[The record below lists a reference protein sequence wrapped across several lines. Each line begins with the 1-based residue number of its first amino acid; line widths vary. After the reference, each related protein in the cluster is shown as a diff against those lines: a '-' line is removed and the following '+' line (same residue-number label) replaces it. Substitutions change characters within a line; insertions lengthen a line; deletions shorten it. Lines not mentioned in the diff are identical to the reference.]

1 MPDSLP
7 LVPAGLQRD
16 FAIASIRSTIVDV
29 PTVRRHEL
37 STLSVTA
44 QSYVIVELRLANGAE
59 GIGEAA
65 TLGGPRWSEES
76 VESIKAT
83 IDAYLAPALI
93 GAPADRFEAAHIRM
107 DAAAKRNNAAKAA
120 IESALFDAVG
130 KTLGVPA
137 VQFWAAPYARACR
150 CCGLSLPAIPP
161 RRSRRRRS
169 KLAARLHDT
178 FKVKI
183 GAQSP
188 EVDIARLR
196 RLAGSL
202 GGQASL
208 IVDANQAWDETA
220 AQRCLPVLAELG
232 IRLVEQPLPAWN
244 LAGMAR
250 LRARSN
256 VPLMADECVFSA
268 HDMLDVVRAEAADV
282 VSLKLVKHGGLLAT
296 RDVAAV
302 AEAAGIGLYG
312 GCLLESSIGAAAHL
326 ASIRRAARARLGLRA
341 FRPADPR
348 RRFGR
353 GAVAL
358 HRFPGPSARRARP
371 RRDARQEQAEPLR
384 APLKRQP
391 SRATPREN
399 PGFSTNEGR
408 FPQETDRMA
417 KRKYAKSVPQPL
429 RLSQSMRDLL
439 IHVLLTVSQ
448 PTEFVAISAV
458 NVLDTFSSPICP
470 GDRMGE

>member
-1 MPDSLP
+1 MPQTLS

-37 STLSVTA
+37 SSLSVTA
-44 QSYVIVELRLANGAE
+44 QSYVIVELRLANGVE

-93 GAPADRFEAAHIRM
+93 GAPANRFEAARIRM
-107 DAAAKRNNAAKAA
+107 DEAAKRNNAAKAA

-137 VQFWAAPYARACR
+137 VQLLGGAVRESIPVLWTLAS
-150 CCGLSLPAIPP
+150 GDPAQEIEEAEK
-161 RRSRRRRS
+161 

-183 GAQSP
+183 GARSP
-188 EVDIARLR
+188 EADIARLR
-196 RLAGSL
+196 RLAGAL
-202 GGQASL
+202 AGRASL
-208 IVDANQAWDETA
+208 IVDANQAWDETTA
-220 AQRCLPVLAELG
+220 LRCLPVLAELG
-232 IRLVEQPLPAWN
+232 VRLVEQPLPAWN

-250 LRARSN
+250 LRASST

-268 HDMLDVVRAEAADV
+268 HDMLDVARAAAADV

-302 AEAAGIGLYG
+302 AGAAGIGLYG
-312 GCLLESSIGAAAHL
+312 GCLLESSIGAATHL
-326 ASIRRAARARLGLRA
+326 QVFAGLRELA
-341 FRPADPR
+341 WGCEH
-348 RRFGR
+348 FGPQILVEDL
-353 GAVAL
+353 A
-358 HRFPGPSARRARP
+358 
-371 RRDARQEQAEPLR
+371 EEPLR
-384 APLKRQP
+384 FADFCVHLP
-391 SRATPREN
+391 AG
-399 PGFSTNEGR
+399 PGLGVMLDQDKLR
-408 FPQETDRMA
+408 H
-417 KRKYAKSVPQPL
+417 YA
-429 RLSQSMRDLL
+429 R
-439 IHVLLTVSQ
+439 
-448 PTEFVAISAV
+448 
-458 NVLDTFSSPICP
+458 
-470 GDRMGE
+470 G